1 LTFIPTSQ
9 AMFHTGAWPGCWVAQ
24 KEVSMFQLL
33 LLGIVLL
40 IPAALGMVLVRG
52 LFLAGLTV
60 LSMAAVFIMG
70 IGALALVIAVA
81 SFFGLVE
88 VLGDDNVGWAISL
101 SIVIGLWIA
110 FSLVRAGKNEVVTKV
125 RHWLGR

>member
-1 LTFIPTSQ
+1 
-9 AMFHTGAWPGCWVAQ
+9 
-24 KEVSMFQLL
+24 MFQLL
-33 LLGIVLL
+33 LLGMVLL

-60 LSMAAVFIMG
+60 VSMAAVFIMG
-70 IGALALVIAVA
+70 IGALALAIAVA

-101 SIVIGLWIA
+101 SIVIGLWIT
-110 FSLVRAGKNEVVTKV
+110 FSLVRAGQREVMTKV
-125 RHWLGR
+125 RYWLGR

>member
-1 LTFIPTSQ
+1 
-9 AMFHTGAWPGCWVAQ
+9 
-24 KEVSMFQLL
+24 MFQLL

-70 IGALALVIAVA
+70 IGALALAIAVA